1 MINNLSNLVSI
12 IMPSYNSENF
22 IAQTIESVLAQTYKN
37 WELIISDDCSRDS
50 SIEIIESY
58 AKEDI
63 RIHLITLEKNSGP
76 AIARNIAIEKAQGKY
91 IAFLDSD
98 DIWISNKLEKQI
110 NFMEN
115 KQISFS
121 FSSYQII
128 NEDGKHLKTFYIKI
142 KDSKINYFDLLKTNS
157 IGCLTAVYNQKILGK
172 IYIENVHKEDYSLWL
187 KILKKVDY
195 AYGIQE
201 PLAKYRIHKNSIS
214 ANKLKASQYQWKIY
228 RDIEKLSIIKS
239 IYYFMHYTWNGLKKH
254 KGLK

>member
-1 MINNLSNLVSI
+1 MTSI
-12 IMPSYNSENF
+12 ITPSYNSARF
-22 IAQTIESVLAQTYKN
+22 IDIMIKSVLNQTYKN
-37 WELIISDDCSRDS
+37 WELIIVDDCSRDS

-58 AKEDI
+58 AKQDS
-63 RIHLITLEKNSGP
+63 RIHLITLENNSGP

-110 NFMEN
+110 NFMES

-128 NEDGKHLKTFYIKI
+128 NEDGKYLKTFYIKE
-142 KDSKINYFDLLKTNS
+142 SKINYFDLLKTNS
-157 IGCLTAVYNQKILGK
+157 IGCLTAIYNQHTLGK
-172 IYIENVHKEDYSLWL
+172 IYMPIIKKRQDYGLWL
-187 KILKKVDY
+187 KILKKIDY

-228 RDIEKLSIIKS
+228 REVEKFNILKS
-239 IYYFMHYTWNGLKKH
+239 IYYFVQYAYYGFMKYK
-254 KGLK
+254 